1 VFAELGLENPV
12 PKRVEGRFIW
22 EGKMNLS
29 FYNLHFEEAF
39 LDDTKKIAIMYATR
53 WM

>member
-1 VFAELGLENPV
+1 VFAELGLEKPV
-12 PKRVEGRFIW
+12 PKRVNGRFIW

-29 FYNLHFEEAF
+29 IYNEYFEEEF
-39 LDDTKKIAIMYATR
+39 LADTKKNAIMYATR